1 MVIEFHLKYFEKQTE
16 MRGIESYDFLKIF
29 LIDLKKKKLSLF
41 VEFRAF
47 QYLENDVLSF
57 IINTKGYTTWEKHF
71 HIFRDV

>member
-1 MVIEFHLKYFEKQTE
+1 MVIEFHHKYFEKQTE

-47 QYLENDVLSF
+47 
-57 IINTKGYTTWEKHF
+57 
-71 HIFRDV
+71 